1 MGAKVTRAKV
11 AVLGAGGWGTALA
24 SLVATNGRPSWLWAR
39 RPEFAAEVASTRRNE
54 RYLAGV
60 RLPDEVHVT
69 SELGEALE
77 GATVV
82 ILAVPSHGL
91 RAVLREAVG
100 YCFSGPGASGA
111 PGAPD
116 AGGGGKAPRVFASA
130 AKGLEM
136 DSFKRMS
143 QVLAEELPSGP
154 AGPGVAVISGPN
166 FAAEVAKRQ
175 PAATVVASPRREWA
189 EEVQD
194 ALVSPVFRVY
204 TSPDVVG
211 VEIAGALKNVYAIG
225 TGIADG
231 LGLGLNARAA
241 VITRGLAEMT
251 RLGMALGAHP
261 LTFSGLAGVGD
272 LLLTCTGDLSRNR
285 RAGLAIGRGEDLEK
299 YLGSTPMVVEGVRT
313 TAAARDLAARGGV
326 EMPILDQVYQV
337 LFENKPPAEA
347 VADLMTRLRRSE
359 NDGLGEH
366 AATW

>member
-1 MGAKVTRAKV
+1 MTSGGDKV

-24 SLVATNGRPSWLWAR
+24 SLTASNGRPSWLWAR
-39 RPEFAAEVASTRRNE
+39 RPELAAEVAATRRNE

-60 RLPDEVHVT
+60 RIPDEVQVT
-69 SELGEALE
+69 ADLAEALE
-77 GATVV
+77 GAGLV

-91 RAVLREAVG
+91 RAVLREAVRTAG
-100 YCFSGPGASGA
+100 TPGRSV
-111 PGAPD
+111 
-116 AGGGGKAPRVFASA
+116 RVFASA
-130 AKGLEM
+130 AKGLET
-136 DSFKRMS
+136 DTFKRMS
-143 QVLAEELPSGP
+143 EVMVEELPVG
-154 AGPGVAVISGPN
+154 AGIAVISGPN
-166 FAAEVAKRQ
+166 FAAEVAHRQ
-175 PAATVVASPRREWA
+175 PAATVVAAGRREWA
-189 EEVQD
+189 EAVQD
-194 ALVSPVFRVY
+194 ALVSPAFRAY

-211 VEIAGALKNVYAIG
+211 VEIAGALKNVYAIC

-285 RAGLAIGRGEDLEK
+285 RAGLAIGRGENLES

-326 EMPILDQVYQV
+326 EMPILEQVYLVIFQG
-337 LFENKPPAEA
+337 KPPSEA
-347 VADLMTRLRRSE
+347 VSDLMTRLRRSE